1 MTLAHL
7 NWKRIFGK
15 PIINYFLI
23 MYGFGKA
30 QTLTSQRMQQ
40 SPRLAGLIYKIFG
53 YTSLG
58 NYARAQIFIKL
69 LKELPLERFRHI
81 LDLGCGMGEY
91 SLMMAE
97 NLPQAQVTAID
108 ILPDR
113 VAAVKKAKTKL
124 RLANLEVKQRKIE
137 DLEDQKFD
145 FIFSV
150 DVFEHIP
157 EKEMPFRSAFER
169 LNKGGYLLVKMPD
182 IYQFTIMP
190 ENWFEEHNEW
200 LGHEHVGQVYNLE
213 DLSRRFGQE
222 GFEVIHAAYADG
234 PVSRLA
240 WEINYLAK
248 KGGAAL
254 HLLLL
259 PLCKGLVKLDVLLGF
274 RNKGNTIQVI
284 GRKK

>member
-1 MTLAHL
+1 
-7 NWKRIFGK
+7 
-15 PIINYFLI
+15 
-23 MYGFGKA
+23 MYAFGKA
-30 QTLTSQRMQQ
+30 QILTSQRMQQ
-40 SPRLAGLIYKIFG
+40 QPRMARLIYNVFG
-53 YTSLG
+53 YTSIG
-58 NYARAQIFIKL
+58 NYARAQVFIKL
-69 LKELPLERFRHI
+69 LKKLPLKRFRHI

-97 NLPQAQVTAID
+97 HLPQAQVTAID

-124 RLANLEVKQRKIE
+124 GLTNLAVKQRKIE

-157 EKEMPFRSAFER
+157 EKEMPFKSAFER
-169 LNKGGYLLVKMPD
+169 LNNGGYLLVKMPD
-182 IYQFTIMP
+182 IHQFTIMP

-200 LGHEHVGQVYNLE
+200 LSHEHVGQVYNLE
-213 DLSRRFGQE
+213 DLRERFGQE
-222 GFEVIHAAYADG
+222 GFEVVHAAYADG

-240 WEINYLAK
+240 WEIGYLAK
-248 KGGAAL
+248 KGGAAF

-274 RNKGNTIQVI
+274 RSKGNTIQVI
-284 GRKK
+284 GQKILN